1 MAAKVHNKRIQRT
14 GKRDPRVHYFRWNQW
29 PKYWNSSRWGDCTL
43 RPYILNPR
51 CFYLTSVNVYLLF
64 CSVKLYWLSCLWIR
78 SSRFKVLVDFII
90 YFDGGRNFSVQFR
103 LLPGQT
109 LNVLSPSNLKDTSS
123 ANWIILN
130 SLSENSLFLHDNSS
144 ANVFN
149 GETVSPWRQLYAIGK
164 LEEALPLTITDER
177 MFV

>member
-1 MAAKVHNKRIQRT
+1 MKLAVKLAILRRISGVLLKWNTTWLRRFIINVST

-29 PKYWNSSRWGDCTL
+29 PKYCNSSRWGDCTL
-43 RPYILNPR
+43 RPYIKP
-51 CFYLTSVNVYLLF
+51 S
-64 CSVKLYWLSCLWIR
+64 CSALSYWLSCLWIR
-78 SSRFKVLVDFII
+78 SSRFKVLVDSII
-90 YFDGGRNFSVQFR
+90 HFDGGRNFSVQFR

-144 ANVFN
+144 AHF
-149 GETVSPWRQLYAIGK
+149 
-164 LEEALPLTITDER
+164 
-177 MFV
+177 F